1 MRRRSSAVLTL
12 TRDWICWDFD
22 LGLPRLQNCGKC
34 FLLKPPDLQ
43 RSAAAAKMGQK
54 ENEWKT
60 RIQAYARPWVGA
72 DPWTHSLEMTLLSN
86 KILKNLSSS
95 IWMEKMLFFCLFLCF
110 VFSILD
116 MSKMTQYSSFWTW
129 LVSSI
134 RIANGKII
142 PLYATV
148 YLCLIFYQVIRW
160 WTLRLTPFP
169 GCWVE
174 CDVGRGAGVSSTEWF
189 HLSWPYTQEYNCW
202 ITGQFYFWIFLGI
215 FVLPAVAVLV

>member
-1 MRRRSSAVLTL
+1 MGHLPFPTTSSTTDVKWETL
-12 TRDWICWDFD
+12 ETELEDTFRNLFQ
-22 LGLPRLQNCGKC
+22 LPPSSYFSACGS
-34 FLLKPPDLQ
+34 L
-43 RSAAAAKMGQK
+43 
-54 ENEWKT
+54 
-60 RIQAYARPWVGA
+60 
-72 DPWTHSLEMTLLSN
+72 HSVP
-86 KILKNLSSS
+86 IL
-95 IWMEKMLFFCLFLCF
+95 WEFFCLFLCF

-174 CDVGRGAGVSSTEWF
+174 CDVGRGAGVSSTEWS